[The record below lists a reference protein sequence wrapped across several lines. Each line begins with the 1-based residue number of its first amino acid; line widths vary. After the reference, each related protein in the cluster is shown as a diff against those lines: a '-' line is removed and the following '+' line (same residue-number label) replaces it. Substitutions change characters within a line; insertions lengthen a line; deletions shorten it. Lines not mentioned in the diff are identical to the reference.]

1 MTDYAKGS
9 DKPVPHKTSKY
20 DGFKIVN
27 TGKPYRCQKGS
38 GRMAVFAVAKDGML
52 IGTWTKKCA
61 EQGASNGRYYESR
74 FVIGSLDKLSR
85 ADYAGWTFSAKNDKG
100 KTLEEVRK
108 IRDIDPSKLAERQE
122 RAKAM
127 QEAKKA
133 KKAEKDEAKAK
144 KLADK
149 KADQEA
155 KAAEKANKDAKQT
168 AKKKAA

>member
-1 MTDYAKGS
+1 MTNYSQGS
-9 DKPVPHKTSKY
+9 TTPVPHKTSKY
-20 DGFKIVN
+20 DGFKLVN

-38 GRMAVFAVAKDGML
+38 GRMAVFGVAKDGML

-61 EQGASNGRYYESR
+61 EQGASNGRFYESR

-85 ADYAGWTFSAKNDKG
+85 ADYAGWTFSPKNDKG

-108 IRDIDPSKLAERQE
+108 IRDVDPSKLVERQE

-133 KKAEKDEAKAK
+133 KKAEKNVAKAK
-144 KLADK
+144 KAADR
-149 KADQEA
+149 KASQEA
-155 KAAEKANKDAKQT
+155 KAAEKVIKDAK
-168 AKKKAA
+168 KAA

>member
-1 MTDYAKGS
+1 MTDYAQGS
-9 DKPVPHKTSKY
+9 DKAVPHKTSKY
-20 DGFKIVN
+20 DGFKLVN

-38 GRMAVFAVAKDGML
+38 GRMAVFGVAKDGML

-61 EQGASNGRYYESR
+61 EQGASNGRFYESR

-85 ADYAGWTFSAKNDKG
+85 ADYAGWTFSPKNDKG

-108 IRDIDPSKLAERQE
+108 IRDVDPSKLVERQE

-133 KKAEKDEAKAK
+133 KKAEKNVAKAK
-144 KLADK
+144 KAADR
-149 KADQEA
+149 KASQEA
-155 KAAEKANKDAKQT
+155 KAAEKVIKDAK
-168 AKKKAA
+168 KAA